1 MVKVNEVIIWCNLTR
16 WPRVSG
22 QYKSFAF
29 LWWRLVC
36 ISKLVPRIPPV
47 PYDDEWRA
55 LVLDWSIQKLKD
67 FFFLPFS
74 SKYND
79 VAMEYNK
86 KQHYLVIC
94 SVFELQLLWKFRK
107 SEEIL
112 FRATWWTFKQ
122 TWLKFKEFFWNNP
135 KKNWRDLFATPI
147 WVELDII
154 KIYLFLYIFF
164 LR

>member
-1 MVKVNEVIIWCNLTR
+1 
-16 WPRVSG
+16 
-22 QYKSFAF
+22 
-29 LWWRLVC
+29 
-36 ISKLVPRIPPV
+36 
-47 PYDDEWRA
+47 
-55 LVLDWSIQKLKD
+55 
-67 FFFLPFS
+67 
-74 SKYND
+74 
-79 VAMEYNK
+79 MEYNK

-94 SVFELQLLWKFRK
+94 SVFDLQLLRKFRK